1 MNTLQLSDSGAVM
14 EENAPMFKVI
24 KDGHGFELKVAN
36 LDNPTWCPNTGIVK
50 IEATK
55 ISSRNNKNVI
65 IKTVNDKQT
74 GAIFGIDIG
83 VDRVTK
89 DIIWE
94 RINLKEFEF
103 FDLSN
108 RKERARYIVLSRHYT
123 MEGSPNQFGKPNWRV
138 IDQQR
143 KASTYLEERGERKRA
158 AEVAEN
164 LTYEQMVDLAPAF
177 GIRPEAH
184 SQTMLTAE
192 IYKIA
197 DTDHKKF
204 LTIWDNPDKQG
215 MVVFKRALKNGL
227 ISFDQTYGYTYEGQV
242 LGKTEPQA
250 FSYLTRNIQLLSA
263 IDMLSKE
270 KETNSSHSYSPVVPK
285 QVNPMEELKKQL
297 EAKEKELEELKK
309 KVVITNT
316 TVNTVTAETNPE
328 KEELVKEAKNLGIK
342 GSHLFGLQKL
352 KDEIEKAKKEQET
365 K

>member
-1 MNTLQLSDSGAVM
+1 MKTLQETDGGAVM
-14 EENAPMFKVI
+14 EEKLPMFKII

-36 LDNPTWCPNTGIVK
+36 LEHPSWCPNTGIVK
-50 IEATK
+50 VEATK
-55 ISSRNNKNVI
+55 ISARNNKNVV

-108 RKERARYIVLSRHYT
+108 RKERQRYIVLSRHYT

-143 KASTYLEERGERKRA
+143 KASNYLEERSERKRA
-158 AEVAEN
+158 AEIAEN

-192 IYKIA
+192 ILKIA

-204 LTIWDNPDKQG
+204 LTIWDSPDRQG

-227 ISFDQTYGYTYEGQV
+227 ISFNQTYGYTYEGQV

-250 FSYLTRNIQLLSA
+250 YSYLTRNIQLLSA

-270 KETNSSHSYSPVVPK
+270 KETNSVHAFTPVVPK
-285 QVNPMEELKKQL
+285 QVDPMEEMRKQL
-297 EAKEKELEELKK
+297 EAKERELEELRK
-309 KVVITNT
+309 KVSVSTSPAPKME
-316 TVNTVTAETNPE
+316 VNESE
-328 KEELVKEAKNLGIK
+328 KEELIKEAKELGIR
-342 GSHLFGLQKL
+342 GSHLFGIQKL
-352 KDEIEKAKKEQET
+352 KDEIEKAKKEQEN

>member
-1 MNTLQLSDSGAVM
+1 MKTLQVTDSGAVM

-36 LDNPTWCPNTGIVK
+36 LEHPTWCPNTGIVK

-55 ISSRNNKNVI
+55 VSARNNKNVI

-143 KASTYLEERGERKRA
+143 KASSYLEERGERKRA

-164 LTYEQMVDLAPAF
+164 LTYEQMIDLAPAF

-250 FSYLTRNIQLLSA
+250 YSYLTRNIQLLSA

-270 KETNSSHSYSPVVPK
+270 KETNSSHSYTPIVPK
-285 QVNPMEELKKQL
+285 QVDPLEELRKQL
-297 EAKEKELEELKK
+297 EAKEKELEDLKK
-309 KVVITNT
+309 KVVTTNT
-316 TVNTVTAETNPE
+316 TVNTITAETSLE
-328 KEELVKEAKNLGIK
+328 KEELLKEAKILGIK